1 MGKIMA
7 VNISEE
13 RGTQKKNVHSARLIE
28 DWGIEHD
35 AHAGKWHRQVS
46 LLSYEKIEEFRK
58 KVAPVDEGAFGE
70 NLIIQ
75 GIDLRH
81 LPVGTR
87 LACGEVLLEVTQIGK
102 QCHNGCEIFRLMGD
116 CIMPR
121 EGIFAK
127 VLRGGMISE
136 GDEITVEKRP
146 LRAAILT
153 ASDSG
158 YAGERE
164 DVSGPTIRKILEE
177 NGYQVVHTILLPDD
191 REMLAQEMSRIADE
205 GVAELLVTTG
215 GTGFSP
221 RDCMPEATMDITE
234 RAVPGIPEAIRAYS
248 MTITPRAMLSRAA
261 AGIRK
266 HTLIINLPGSPKAV
280 KESLEYILPSLE
292 HGLEILTGTASN
304 CAVR

>member
-58 KVAPVDEGAFGE
+58 KGAPVDEGAFVE

-266 HTLIINLPGSPKAV
+266 YTLIINLPGSPKAV

-304 CAVR
+304 CAVG